1 MIALKSFNP
10 LASMQEAKILV
21 AQADKNGNGFIDKSE
36 FEALML
42 PKYKEDM
49 ILNEANLDDL
59 RRLFKEADKDHSNYL
74 NKFEI

>member
-10 LASMQEAKILV
+10 LASLDEAKIMI
-21 AQADKNGNGFIDKSE
+21 AQADKDKNGFINKVE
-36 FEALML
+36 FELLML

-49 ILNEANLDDL
+49 ILNETNLDDL
-59 RRLFKEADKDHSNYL
+59 RRLFKEADADHSNYL